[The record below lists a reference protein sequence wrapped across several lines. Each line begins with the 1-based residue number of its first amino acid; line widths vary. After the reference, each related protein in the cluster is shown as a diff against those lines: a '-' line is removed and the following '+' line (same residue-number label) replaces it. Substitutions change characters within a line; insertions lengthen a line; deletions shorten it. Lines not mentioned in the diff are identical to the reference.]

1 MIRRTASAVP
11 SIFPHGVEKTDD
23 IRLENGAFEIQGVTS
38 AGGIVSYKINN
49 QCDRPK
55 AESILLA
62 DVYAPQAVKL
72 TVKLVENL
80 DTPQEKVYC
89 ASAELGGGEVWHKV
103 SFPAMK
109 FKTEEGMNLKSMDK
123 INMIVFECGGN
134 YLLNN
139 ILWV

>member
-1 MIRRTASAVP
+1 MTAAS
-11 SIFPHGVEKTDD
+11 
-23 IRLENGAFEIQGVTS
+23 
-38 AGGIVSYKINN
+38 GIVSYKINN
-49 QCDRPK
+49 AVDRPK

-62 DVYAPQAVKL
+62 DVYAPQGGKL

-80 DTPQEKVYC
+80 DTPRETVY
-89 ASAELGGGEVWHKV
+89 AVSAELGGGEVWHKV

-109 FKTEEGMNLKSMDK
+109 FKTAEGMNLKSMDK
-123 INMIVFECGGN
+123 INMIVFECGGK